1 MLKAMLA
8 SAMLLTAAPAMA
20 TDWMLIDVGGDPGN
34 RAGFMMDRDSIV
46 APTADTRRASMMIIG
61 YAFTA
66 KGEIEID
73 CTARR
78 WHTLSSEIRND
89 GEPPIDYTPDPNW
102 HSAEESLGGLID
114 FACAD
119 AATRKAMRK
128 VSFGAGDP
136 VAAVRVAMQK
146 ADGE

>member
-8 SAMLLTAAPAMA
+8 GAMLLVATPAMA

-34 RAGFMMDRDSIV
+34 RAAFMLDRDSIV
-46 APTADTRRASMMIIG
+46 APTPDTRRASMMIVG

-73 CTARR
+73 CAGER
-78 WHTLSSEIRND
+78 WRTLSSEIRND
-89 GEPPIDYTPDPNW
+89 GEPPIESAPDTDW
-102 HSAEESLGGLID
+102 HSGSESLSGMID

-119 AATRKAMRK
+119 PAARKAMRK
-128 VSFGAGDP
+128 PSFGAGNP
-136 VAAVRVAMQK
+136 VAAVRAAMHK
-146 ADGE
+146 ADNE